1 MIMKQMTVLLAAI
14 ICLLSACTKTDMLN
28 QNEETSSSI
37 QDTVQD
43 MAYFTKSDVIFD
55 ENSKLT
61 VL

>member
-1 MIMKQMTVLLAAI
+1 MKQMTVLLAAI